1 MELPVEPGAWGRGL
15 GARGAMSAAQML
27 FWGCLGITVYTYFGY
42 PLVLSIWT
50 ALKRSDMGDAPPSGS
65 EMGRPSV
72 SLIIPAYNEEA
83 VIARKIRNSLDLDYP
98 SDRLEIVVV
107 SDGSSDATERVARD
121 AAGDRIRLVFRED
134 HLGKTACLNAVLPGL
149 TGQIV
154 VFTDANAFFLRDALA
169 RLVTHFN
176 DPQVGCVMGELQ
188 YRNEGSLNA
197 ALGEGLYWRY
207 ENFIKERESRLGCTI
222 VGNGAIY
229 ALRRSLCRPLP
240 LEVEADV
247 ANPLLA
253 LRSGYRVIFDR
264 SARCWEL
271 AAGTVRE
278 EFGRKTR
285 IITNQLATYLY
296 GFRQLAPLPA
306 GALFQIFCH
315 KFLRWLVPFFLAG
328 VALASAAES
337 QGSALWKWCL
347 GLQAVFYSLAW
358 VGWAIE
364 MRGKAVPKPLFVPYY
379 FCAVNAAAVKGMLD
393 FALGRRR
400 VVWEKAPSTR

>member
-1 MELPVEPGAWGRGL
+1 
-15 GARGAMSAAQML
+15 MSAAELL
-27 FWGCLGITVYTYFGY
+27 FWGCIATTVFTYFGY

-50 ALKRSDMGDAPPSGS
+50 GLKRPDGGAVPPPEP
-65 EMGRPSV
+65 EMGPPSV
-72 SLIIPAYNEEA
+72 SMIIPAYNEEA
-83 VIARKIRNSLDLDYP
+83 VIARKIRNSLELDYP

-107 SDGSSDATERVARD
+107 SDGSSDATERVARE
-121 AAGDRIRLVFRED
+121 AAGGRIRLVFRED
-134 HLGKTACLNAVLPGL
+134 HQGKTACLNAVLPGL

-154 VFTDANAFFLRDALA
+154 VFTDANAFFLRDALT
-169 RLVTHFN
+169 RLVAHFSN
-176 DPQVGCVMGELQ
+176 PRVGCVMGELQ
-188 YRNEGSLNA
+188 YRSEGSLNA

-207 ENFIKERESRLGCTI
+207 ENFIKERESRLGSTI

-229 ALRRSLCRPLP
+229 AVRRSLCLPLP

-253 LRSGYRVIFDR
+253 LRAGYRVIFDR
-264 SARCWEL
+264 GARCWEL

-306 GALFQIFCH
+306 GAVFQIFCH
-315 KFLRWLVPFFLAG
+315 KVLRWLVPFFLAG
-328 VALASAAES
+328 VALSNAAISES
-337 QGSALWKWCL
+337 SALWGWGL
-347 GLQAVFYSLAW
+347 GLQGVFYSLA
-358 VGWAIE
+358 VAGWAME
-364 MRGKAVPKPLFVPYY
+364 LGGRAVPKPLFVPYY

-400 VVWEKAPSTR
+400 IVWEKAASTR

>member
-1 MELPVEPGAWGRGL
+1 
-15 GARGAMSAAQML
+15 MSAAELL
-27 FWGCLGITVYTYFGY
+27 FLGCIGIIVYTYFGY
-42 PLVLSIWT
+42 PLVLIVWT
-50 ALKRSDMGDAPPSGS
+50 GLKRADPEASAPPGTD
-65 EMGRPSV
+65 MGRPSV
-72 SLIIPAYNEEA
+72 SMIIPAYNEEA
-83 VIARKIRNSLDLDYP
+83 VIARKIRNSLELDYP

-107 SDGSSDATERVARD
+107 SDGSSDATERVARE
-121 AAGDRIRLVFRED
+121 AAGGRIRLVFRED
-134 HLGKTACLNAVLPGL
+134 HQGKTACLNAVLPDL

-154 VFTDANAFFLRDALA
+154 VFTDANAFFLRDALT
-169 RLVTHFN
+169 RLVAHFS
-176 DPQVGCVMGELQ
+176 DPRVGCVMGELN

-207 ENFIKERESRLGCTI
+207 ENFIKERESRLGSTI

-229 ALRRSLCRPLP
+229 ALRRSLCLPLP

-253 LRSGYRVIFDR
+253 LRAGYRVIFDR
-264 SARCWEL
+264 GARCWER
-271 AAGTVRE
+271 AAGTVQE

-306 GALFQIFCH
+306 AALFQIFCH

-337 QGSALWKWCL
+337 NVSALWGWIL
-347 GLQAVFYSLAW
+347 GLQGAFYSLAV
-358 VGWAIE
+358 VGWAVE
-364 MRGKAVPKPLFVPYY
+364 VGGRTVPKPLFVPYY
-379 FCAVNAAAVKGMLD
+379 FCAVNAAAVKGILD
-393 FALGRRR
+393 FVLGRRR
-400 VVWEKAPSTR
+400 IVWEKAASTR